1 MALRE
6 QDIRVNGRDGLRQ
19 PVNTAGGP
27 SLGELFGQLSG
38 DVSAL
43 VNQEM
48 TLAKAELRETATG
61 LAKDGAKLGVAVALG
76 LLGAFAATAF
86 VIAALGDLLD
96 NYWLSALIVT
106 VLYLVVAGVMA
117 KGALSDIRSRSVK
130 PEQTVATLREDADW
144 ARREVKGIQ
153 REWTSQQH

>member
-6 QDIRVNGRDGLRQ
+6 QDIRVVGRDGSRQ
-19 PVNTAGGP
+19 PGPTPGGP
-27 SLGELFGQLSG
+27 SLGELFGQLSA
-38 DVSAL
+38 DVGQL

-48 TLAKAELRETATG
+48 TLAKAELRETASG
-61 LAKDGAKLGVAVALG
+61 LAKDGAKLGVAAALG

-86 VIAALGDLLD
+86 LILGIGDLLD

-106 VLYLVVAGVMA
+106 VLYLVVAAVLA
-117 KGALSDIRSRSVK
+117 KNAASDMKKRSVK

-144 ARREVKGIQ
+144 ARREVKGIK
-153 REWTSQQH
+153 REWTSQKH